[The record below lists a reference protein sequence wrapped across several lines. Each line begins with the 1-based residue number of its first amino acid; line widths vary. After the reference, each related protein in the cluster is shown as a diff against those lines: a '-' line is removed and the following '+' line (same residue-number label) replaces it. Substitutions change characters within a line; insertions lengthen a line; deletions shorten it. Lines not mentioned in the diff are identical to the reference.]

1 MLNSFDFRAADF
13 SFDELTREDI
23 TRFGVQK
30 LRLALQVAYL
40 LSSFVV
46 EWLKPSAGVRLLFL
60 VRQVLTAVRTLAA
73 STLPNSTPHWSKL
86 LMPQMNP
93 CDAFSAGQTDVDGE
107 QMKQLVTRF
116 GQPGAYS
123 TTAAAYHLVIK
134 FCVYLLDVRGQLGK
148 GLCIGQDGTG
158 GVAQET
164 DVPDGG

>member
-1 MLNSFDFRAADF
+1 MPYQQQRVDGGQADRRPTK
-13 SFDELTREDI
+13 ELT
-23 TRFGVQK
+23 
-30 LRLALQVAYL
+30 
-40 LSSFVV
+40 LSQQDR
-46 EWLKPSAGVRLLFL
+46 WQGNSANWCIS
-60 VRQVLTAVRTLAA
+60 A
-73 STLPNSTPHWSKL
+73 
-86 LMPQMNP
+86 
-93 CDAFSAGQTDVDGE
+93 AGQTDVDGE